1 MIQFSQIWL
10 ILANKCL
17 ANSKSPK
24 SIFFSRCIHFSFST
38 VSWLFFSFSILLL
51 KEMQT
56 TDNVSRVKCL
66 NFSGKV
72 LKFVHAQLYFFAVWF
87 LTFFQVQ
94 LISFVKRKVNSTIEQ
109 RKLEGHE
116 KLDRLLVSN
125 GLNFFRF
132 LREINFLPYDP
143 VFSSWVVFI
152 GKVSIVNYSR
162 NSKTFKAIYFYLVS
176 QLFSYYPRITLKL
189 PSLNVCA
196 NL

>member
-1 MIQFSQIWL
+1 MCKGHEKLDRLLSSKNEINYPISQQNKKINLLIQFSQIWL

-116 KLDRLLVSN
+116 KLDRLLVSK
-125 GLNFFRF
+125 
-132 LREINFLPYDP
+132 
-143 VFSSWVVFI
+143 W
-152 GKVSIVNYSR
+152 
-162 NSKTFKAIYFYLVS
+162 T
-176 QLFSYYPRITLKL
+176 
-189 PSLNVCA
+189 
-196 NL
+196 